1 MILLPLSWRANREVL
16 VDPRREDDPEGVR
29 LLEELFQGKEAA
41 WGRGGGEGHWT
52 QEGPGEEGSTRS
64 ILQQSLSPEPGGQTQ
79 NHLLFFPPWH
89 SEPETVV
96 DHLQVRLFRK

>member
-1 MILLPLSWRANREVL
+1 M
-16 VDPRREDDPEGVR
+16 DPRRGRAVPGGVGP
-29 LLEELFQGKEAA
+29 LGGLFRGKEAA
-41 WGRGGGEGHWT
+41 GGGGGGEGHWT